1 MSGSCRKYPIP
12 EGTIL
17 HEYASKDGFFADCY
31 AVELDAEISF
41 AQYTAAF
48 YSTRIFKVER
58 LILRFAAAAP
68 STDQEARQLGL
79 GETNQF
85 AIWRV
90 ATRLDNQLLMETK
103 GRTRSWF
110 MVENLAHKGAPKTR
124 LLFGSIV
131 APINGAGPD
140 KPKMGRLFSALLGI
154 HTLYS
159 KALLRAA
166 RARLLRLG

>member
-1 MSGSCRKYPIP
+1 MHDFS
-12 EGTIL
+12 
-17 HEYASKDGFFADCY
+17 SKDGFFADCF
-31 AVELDAEISF
+31 AIEMNMDVSF
-41 AQYTAAF
+41 SDYITAF

-58 LILRFAAAAP
+58 LILRIAVSAQ

-90 ATRLDNQLLMETK
+90 AKRAENQLLMETK
-103 GRTRSWF
+103 GRTKSWF
-110 MVENLAHKGAPKTR
+110 MIEDLGHKGTPKTR

-131 APINGAGPD
+131 TPLNNAGSG
-140 KPKMGRLFSALLGI
+140 KPKMGGLFSALTGV

-159 KALLRAA
+159 KALLKATCS
-166 RARLLRLG
+166 RLSAPG